1 MGDQSSQS
9 RNSAEGFWKT
19 VLSLNSA
26 VPLLLWNI
34 SISFVALGQTFPT
47 WHFPSDSESGYCNG
61 KNIAS
66 MFWDKVWPLLLSSL
80 ITLSKSFK
88 FLTFYL

>member
-1 MGDQSSQS
+1 
-9 RNSAEGFWKT
+9 
-19 VLSLNSA
+19 
-26 VPLLLWNI
+26 
-34 SISFVALGQTFPT
+34 
-47 WHFPSDSESGYCNG
+47 
-61 KNIAS
+61 